1 MTEAKNGV
9 ISQGQFFFLIF
20 VSRAVVS
27 FTNVRAISVGNLS
40 ADILISFAVSYAAA
54 LLFSLPAV
62 ICLKKGK
69 SPLKS
74 KILSPIYSLYFL
86 LFTAVNVGRF
96 SYFASSRMNPRI
108 SILVFSF
115 LILAA
120 ACYCAYLGIES
131 LGRFASFCG
140 VILLAV
146 ILVATVLN
154 FDKFNILNF
163 YPVWN
168 NSRENMIMNTA
179 VFTSNTIEPV
189 LLLTLGDKVN
199 KNPSKPYYLGVSLA
213 FLSVLLLLAF
223 CCGVLGAG
231 ADFRSFPIFTLFQ
244 LASFFNT
251 SRMDIL
257 HTAFWVLGVLLK
269 CSVLIYCCCECFKKT
284 SRKKRSIISS
294 AVAFLLTALIYYAAQ
309 GYIADY
315 SKTVI
320 VALFALLGVVV
331 PTLWL
336 IFSKGENENEKI

>member
-1 MTEAKNGV
+1 MTEAKSGV
-9 ISQGQFFFLIF
+9 ISQGQLFFLIF
-20 VSRAVVS
+20 VSRTVVS

-40 ADILISFAVSYAAA
+40 ADILLSFAMSYAAA
-54 LLFSLPAV
+54 LLLSLPV
-62 ICLKKGK
+62 VLCLKKGK

-74 KILSPIYSLYFL
+74 KILSPIYSFYFL
-86 LFTAVNVGRF
+86 VFCAVNVGRF

-108 SILVFSF
+108 SLLVFSF
-115 LILAA
+115 LILSA
-120 ACYCAYLGIES
+120 ACYCAYLGIEG

-140 VILLAV
+140 VILLIV
-146 ILVATVLN
+146 ILAATVLN
-154 FDKFNILNF
+154 LDKFNALNL
-163 YPVWN
+163 YPVWS
-168 NSRENMIMNTA
+168 NSRENIFMNTA
-179 VFTSNTIEPV
+179 VFTSNTIEP
-189 LLLTLGDKVN
+189 LLLLALGDKVN
-199 KNPSKPYYLGVSLA
+199 KNPSKPYFLGISLA
-213 FLSVLLLLAF
+213 FLSVLLLLLF
-223 CCGVLGAG
+223 CLGVLGAG
-231 ADFRSFPIFTLFQ
+231 ADFRSFPIFSLFQ

-269 CSVLIYCCCECFKKT
+269 CSVLIYCCVECFKKP

-320 VALFALLGVVV
+320 VAFFVLLVVVV

-336 IFSKGENENEKI
+336 IFSKGEGINEKN